1 MTEKQ
6 VKSAL
11 KRATVILISTLILPL
26 PLSAIISSIC
36 IIVIAILMLL
46 PLSDAGHYDNAE

>member
-11 KRATVILISTLILPL
+11 KRTIIILILTVILPL

-36 IIVIAILMLL
+36 IIIIAILMLL
-46 PLSDAGHYDNAE
+46 PLSDAGHFDNAE